1 MEILFPLTADELC
14 PSYMNYHTKTE
25 AHNNSG
31 VLRDCQKRWNYYAD
45 FFFFSFPL
53 SFLNNTLREK
63 WYVFQL
69 RTKSRD
75 NGSFPPLAHAD
86 QLVVQTQGKVSKHHK
101 PNLRFPSVSEPPRW
115 KNRRKQILSNSHLCI
130 FFFFPQIIGGYRIK
144 QGKKQQLPTQ
154 LRGYM
159 SFCQKAR
166 PWKCYI
172 IILKTRYSPLLTELH
187 RATEIWNV
195 VIHTQKMHV
204 DLQKILFSTF
214 GALPTW
220 KQILFVLR
228 TLETAFLVLEVYII
242 SFSWY
247 TATLCSPPCT

>member
-1 MEILFPLTADELC
+1 MVCFSASHQEQRQWQL
-14 PSYMNYHTKTE
+14 PSPG
-25 AHNNSG
+25 S
-31 VLRDCQKRWNYYAD
+31 RWPTRGTNTRK
-45 FFFFSFPL
+45 SFQA
-53 SFLNNTLREK
+53 SQAKFE
-63 WYVFQL
+63 VFIGI
-69 RTKSRD
+69 RT
-75 NGSFPPLAHAD
+75 
-86 QLVVQTQGKVSKHHK
+86 
-101 PNLRFPSVSEPPRW
+101 PRW
-115 KNRRKQILSNSHLCI
+115 KNRRKQIVSNPHLCI
-130 FFFFPQIIGGYRIK
+130 FFILPQIIGGYRIK

-166 PWKCYI
+166 PWKRYI
-172 IILKTRYSPLLTELH
+172 IILKIRSSPLLAELH

-195 VIHTQKMHV
+195 VIHMQKMHV